1 MARIFVIDDDP
12 ELLMMVGMILR
23 RAGHETVLASDSVE
37 GSDRVIKE
45 KPDLLILDLMMPHM
59 SGFDVCRKIRASEAS
74 STPIMILTARI
85 QEADREAAFEA
96 GASDYMT
103 KPITSRQLTS
113 RVERLLEESQPKDE
127 SEANEDPLEL
137 TAVSQ

>member
-1 MARIFVIDDDP
+1 MAKIFVIDDDP

-23 RAGHETVLASDSVE
+23 RAGHNTVLASDSVE
-37 GSDRVIKE
+37 GSDRVIAE
-45 KPDLLILDLMMPHM
+45 TPDLLILDLMMPHL
-59 SGFDVCRKIRASEAS
+59 SGFDVCRKIRASSAS
-74 STPIMILTARI
+74 DTPIMILTARI

-113 RVERLLEESQPKDE
+113 RVKRLLEQSR
-127 SEANEDPLEL
+127 SEKVENTSEL
-137 TAVSQ
+137 APVA